1 MATPFAPSGRL
12 ELVIF
17 SCGGEPQRHR
27 LPVVGQVR
35 IGRSRTT
42 NDVVISDASVSANH
56 AVLTV
61 DSRIYIQDLGS
72 LNGTILRKGD
82 KDMDITHTEQAQR
95 LTGDTFVVEP
105 GDRIVL
111 GSVMGM
117 LRTICLPS
125 NANASDADWPYPP
138 VVQHPVMQSLYAEAR
153 KVAASASR
161 ACVLLLGETGVG
173 KDMLAKTI
181 HAASSRAKGPFM
193 EMNCGGI
200 MASVAESALFGH
212 KRGAFTGATSDAK
225 GYFDA
230 AHGGTLFMDEVG
242 ELSLDMQVKLLKVLD
257 NQRITPMGTTE
268 SHQVNVRVIAAT
280 NKNLHDCVMAGTFR
294 RDLLYRLQGF
304 ELEIPP
310 LRSRPMDIIPLAEAF
325 IEHECRVIGQAH
337 VPHLSAEV
345 ISLLEGYDFPGNV
358 RQLRHAMM
366 RAVAYCCS
374 GGAIL
379 PEHLPKAM
387 REYDKTDRMEALPFE
402 VPDQM
407 ADLTVVM
414 PDQVPEN
421 ALEKERIRWALHQ
434 CGGNVTRAAE
444 VLGMSRR
451 KLFYLLKKKY
461 PDLPRAR
468 PNLVALRA
476 NH

>member
-35 IGRSRTT
+35 IGRSRAT
-42 NDVVISDASVSANH
+42 NDIVISDASVSANH

-95 LTGDTFVVEP
+95 LTGEMFVVEP
-105 GDRIVL
+105 GDRCMI
-111 GSVMGM
+111 GSVMAM

-125 NANASDADWPYPP
+125 NSNAGDADWPYPP

-153 KVAASASR
+153 KVGASASR
-161 ACVLLLGETGVG
+161 ACVLVLGETGVG

-181 HAASSRAKGPFM
+181 HAASSRAKGPFK
-193 EMNCGGI
+193 EMNCGAI
-200 MASVAESALFGH
+200 AAPVFESALFGH
-212 KRGAFTGATSDAK
+212 KKGTFTGATSDAK

-242 ELSLDMQVKLLKVLD
+242 ELPLDMQVKLLKVLD

-310 LRSRPMDIIPLAEAF
+310 LRSRPTDIIPLAEAF
-325 IEHECRVIGQAH
+325 IEHECRVTAQPH
-337 VPHLSAEV
+337 VPRLSTEV

-374 GGAIL
+374 GGVIL
-379 PEHLPKAM
+379 PEHLPKEM
-387 REYDKTDRMEALPFE
+387 REYDKTDRMEVLPFE
-402 VPDQM
+402 VPEQM
-407 ADLTVVM
+407 AEMTVVM

-421 ALEKERIRWALHQ
+421 ASEEERIRWALHQ

-444 VLGMSRR
+444 LYGVCRR
-451 KLFYLLKKKY
+451 TFHNLMDKY
-461 PDLPRAR
+461 PIPRSRKGAGG
-468 PNLVALRA
+468 LRA
-476 NH
+476 KH

>member
-42 NDVVISDASVSANH
+42 NDIVISDASVSANH

-95 LTGDTFVVEP
+95 LTGEMFVVEP

-117 LRTICLPS
+117 LRKMHLPS
-125 NANASDADWPYPP
+125 NANAGDGGTWPYPP
-138 VVQHPVMQSLYAEAR
+138 VVRHPATQAVYDEAR
-153 KVAASASR
+153 KVASSSSR

-173 KDMLAKTI
+173 KDVLARAI
-181 HAASSRAKGPFM
+181 HAASPRA
-193 EMNCGGI
+193 
-200 MASVAESALFGH
+200 
-212 KRGAFTGATSDAK
+212 RGAFIPVNCPAIELMFEREMFGHIKGTFTDARVDAK
-225 GYFDA
+225 GYLEA
-230 AHGGTLFMDEVG
+230 ADGGTLFLDEIG
-242 ELSLDMQVKLLKVLD
+242 ELQLATQAKLLRMLD
-257 NQRITPMGTTE
+257 DRRVTPLGSTV
-268 SHQVNVRVIAAT
+268 SRQVNVRVIAAT
-280 NKNLHDCVMAGTFR
+280 NHSLHDCVARGTFR
-294 RDLLYRLQGF
+294 KDLFYRLRGF

-310 LRSRPMDIIPLAEAF
+310 LRSPPADIVPLAEAF
-325 IEHECRVIGQAH
+325 LEDECRAVERPV
-337 VPHLSAEV
+337 VPRLSREA
-345 ISLLEGYDFPGNV
+345 ISILEGFEFPGNV
-358 RQLRHAMM
+358 RDLRNAMM
-366 RAVAYCCS
+366 SALAHCS
-374 GGAIL
+374 GGVVL
-379 PEHLPKAM
+379 PEHLPEEM
-387 REYDKTDRMEALPFE
+387 REYDKTDRMEALPFA
-402 VPDQM
+402 VPEQM
-407 ADLTVVM
+407 AEMTVVM

-421 ALEKERIRWALHQ
+421 ASEKERIRWALHQ

-451 KLFYLLKKKY
+451 KLFYLLKRY

-468 PNLVALRA
+468 PNVVALRA